1 MGLFSKTLIRI
12 TFSLHALLLWI
23 ICLITF
29 TPITLSREQAR
40 EKEASKGEGS
50 IISDEG
56 GRWDLLK
63 KIYHDGEY
71 INCAFLTLIH
81 RGCHYKKI

>member
-1 MGLFSKTLIRI
+1 MDHLFNHFYSHY
-12 TFSLHALLLWI
+12 S
-23 ICLITF
+23 
-29 TPITLSREQAR
+29 QQG
-40 EKEASKGEGS
+40 ASKGEGS

-71 INCAFLTLIH
+71 INCAFLTLLH
-81 RGCHYKKI
+81 RGCHYKKIWQMKGTY